1 MAFFM
6 IDLFL
11 AVTMCYTPV
20 PGTRSLPGLSSLSCH
35 LAAGKTHISHC
46 QELNILTSLY
56 LLDLPS
62 NSKPNSSIFK
72 PLIGAGKTPPVCF
85 MHFTPRPPISPLLC
99 LHFGG
104 QPVPDFTFR
113 EFWCKLKKGVFLS
126 ILPQLKLWII
136 ISVINFVLNPHWRFP
151 SNTLARAP
159 CRRQMCSHGNRTVS
173 ALLACQVKP
182 TSAGEEPAG
191 DLTDLTSV
199 QQWESQAGEKKTE
212 KQAVFKLCERLSM
225 LDPSTLYLLLPRLR
239 FSGLIVS
246 ILFTNSFLEYKVVK
260 RVKTIRLVAREVG

>member
-1 MAFFM
+1 M
-6 IDLFL
+6 LH
-11 AVTMCYTPV
+11 PSS
-20 PGTRSLPGLSSLSCH
+20 RNWSLPGLRSPSCH

-62 NSKPNSSIFK
+62 NSKPNSYCSIFK
-72 PLIGAGKTPPVCF
+72 PLSGAGKTPPICF
-85 MHFTPRPPISPLLC
+85 MPLSEPPSTLNYLEYC
-99 LHFGG
+99 VCSSENCG

-113 EFWCKLKKGVFLS
+113 GFWRKLKKGVFFFFFI

-136 ISVINFVLNPHWRFP
+136 ISVINFVLSPHWRFR

-173 ALLACQVKP
+173 TLLACQVKP

-199 QQWESQAGEKKTE
+199 QQWESQGGKKN
-212 KQAVFKLCERLSM
+212 R
-225 LDPSTLYLLLPRLR
+225 
-239 FSGLIVS
+239 
-246 ILFTNSFLEYKVVK
+246 
-260 RVKTIRLVAREVG
+260 KTSCF